1 MSQRLFNPWF
11 DKEGNV
17 ISGDTITNANGKI
30 TFDDALRKPL
40 EHPLDGKIYDSRSKY
55 DAVTR
60 ALGGEEIGPFKES
73 VQERSEKKD
82 QNWNNFIRSREQ
94 KEKRVEAIKYAMEVL
109 KNKKYY

>member
-17 ISGDTITNANGKI
+17 IYGNTITKFNGKMTVDD
-30 TFDDALRKPL
+30 TFKKPL
-40 EHPLDGKIYDSRSKY
+40 EHPLDGKMYDSRSKY
-55 DAVTR
+55 DAATR

-73 VQERSEKKD
+73 VQERAEKKE
-82 QNWNNFIRSREQ
+82 QNWNNFIRSKEQ

-109 KNKKYY
+109 KSKKYY